1 MIMGREVKKNTRI
14 VLMVY
19 VPMSDFVC
27 KQVMFKLI
35 LYACASAVHMHC

>member
-14 VLMVY
+14 VLT
-19 VPMSDFVC
+19 VPVSHFVC

-35 LYACASAVHMHC
+35 LYACAAAVHIHC

>member
-14 VLMVY
+14 VLMAY
-19 VPMSDFVC
+19 VPVSHFVC

-35 LYACASAVHMHC
+35 LYACAAAVHIHC